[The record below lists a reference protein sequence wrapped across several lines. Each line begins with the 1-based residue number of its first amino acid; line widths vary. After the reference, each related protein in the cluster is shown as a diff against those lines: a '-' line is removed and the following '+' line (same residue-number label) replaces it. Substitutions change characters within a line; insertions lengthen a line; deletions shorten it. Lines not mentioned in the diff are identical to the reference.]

1 MMEREASEKIVD
13 LMHEVGK
20 QLDSA
25 AGIIKGSGG
34 EEEHKT
40 YLATIEF
47 VLGYLRQDVMQPIFV
62 DYPDLAPED
71 WEHG

>member
-1 MMEREASEKIVD
+1 MEREASEKVVD
-13 LMHEVGK
+13 LMNEVGK
-20 QLDSA
+20 KLDSA
-25 AGIIKGSGG
+25 AGIIKGSGE

-47 VLGYLRQDVMQPIFV
+47 VLGYLRQDVMQPIFI
-62 DYPDLAPED
+62 DYPDLTPDD

>member
-1 MMEREASEKIVD
+1 MMERDASEKLVG
-13 LMHEVGK
+13 LMQEIGTK
-20 QLDSA
+20 LESA
-25 AGIIKGSGG
+25 AGIIDDSGG

-47 VLGYLRQDVMQPIFV
+47 VLGYLRQDVMQPIFT
-62 DYPDLAPED
+62 DYPDLAPDD

>member
-1 MMEREASEKIVD
+1 MMERDASQKLAGLMQDIGTQLETAAD
-13 LMHEVGK
+13 LIR
-20 QLDSA
+20 DS
-25 AGIIKGSGG
+25 GD

-47 VLGYLRQDVMQPIFV
+47 VLGYLRQDVMQPIFT
-62 DYPDLAPED
+62 DYPDLAPDD